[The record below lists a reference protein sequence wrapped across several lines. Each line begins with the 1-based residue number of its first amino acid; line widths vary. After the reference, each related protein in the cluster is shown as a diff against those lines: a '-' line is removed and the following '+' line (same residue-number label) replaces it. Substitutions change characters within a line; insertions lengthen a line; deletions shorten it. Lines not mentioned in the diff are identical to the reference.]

1 MDERR
6 AGDDGASRLPKA
18 VGVYDR
24 PRFRRSS
31 RILVGAGVIVVAIV
45 IVLVIL
51 LR

>member
-1 MDERR
+1 LDERR
-6 AGDDGASRLPKA
+6 PGDADARPQKL

-24 PRFRRSS
+24 PRVRRSS
-31 RILVGAGVIVVAIV
+31 RILLGAGVVVVAIV

>member
-6 AGDDGASRLPKA
+6 QGDPDGRLPKA

-24 PRFRRSS
+24 PRVARSS
-31 RILVGAGVIVVAIV
+31 RMLIGMGVVVVAIV

>member
-6 AGDDGASRLPKA
+6 QDDSSGRLPKA
-18 VGVYDR
+18 VGTYDR
-24 PRFRRSS
+24 PRVRRSS
-31 RILVGAGVIVVAIV
+31 RILIGAGVVVVAIV

>member
-1 MDERR
+1 LDERR
-6 AGDDGASRLPKA
+6 PDDQGGRLPKA

-24 PRFRRSS
+24 PRVRRSS
-31 RILVGAGVIVVAIV
+31 RILIGAGVLVVAIV